1 MSPVNLQGS
10 CADRTAMEC
19 KEDQTPQNK
28 ELGLKLSLR
37 ASFGFTFD
45 PDLSMQKNVNNI
57 IGDMPLDLYFTQASI
72 IAYHNLC
79 LTKQPPI
86 SIKSL
91 LGLSLKF
98 IPNDKFTHGI
108 QDFNIDRFS
117 HDSNLRM
124 FFAHSADSYKRPPF
138 WVPSD
143 LQPWERDIPILFRTK
158 ISNFIEKMHSLFKK
172 KRNSINLL
180 FLQQHALRF
189 LRHTSDFVVLK
200 MDKNLGPAILER
212 DIYMQKALAEHL
224 SETATYRHL
233 TESESQG
240 RLRAIECI
248 ICSHVSKF
256 HSVTRENYMGLETRE
271 HTEAGKFIIY
281 LLNASLSSDPFA
293 YFYLLP
299 KVHKTPWSTRPIV
312 SVSGSITYGIA
323 KWLDITLQDNI
334 AQIPFTVWSSA
345 EFVNQIH
352 SLGTVPSNCL
362 LCTVDTTSMYTNIDT
377 SHTLEML
384 SGFLRTSPFASGVDA
399 EACLDA
405 IRIIMRH
412 NIFRFSASFW
422 VQKNGTAMGTPPA
435 PAYAQ
440 LYFLIHELTFLH
452 TYTQLCHYVRY
463 LDDIFLIWE
472 PDPNPIKD
480 EADWAD

>member
-1 MSPVNLQGS
+1 
-10 CADRTAMEC
+10 
-19 KEDQTPQNK
+19 
-28 ELGLKLSLR
+28 
-37 ASFGFTFD
+37 
-45 PDLSMQKNVNNI
+45 
-57 IGDMPLDLYFTQASI
+57 
-72 IAYHNLC
+72 
-79 LTKQPPI
+79 
-86 SIKSL
+86 
-91 LGLSLKF
+91 
-98 IPNDKFTHGI
+98 
-108 QDFNIDRFS
+108 
-117 HDSNLRM
+117 M

-143 LQPWERDIPILFRTK
+143 WQPWERDIPILFRTK

-256 HSVTRENYMGLETRE
+256 HTVTRKNYMGLETRE

-299 KVHKTPWSTRPIV
+299 KVHKTP
-312 SVSGSITYGIA
+312 
-323 KWLDITLQDNI
+323 
-334 AQIPFTVWSSA
+334 
-345 EFVNQIH
+345 
-352 SLGTVPSNCL
+352 
-362 LCTVDTTSMYTNIDT
+362 
-377 SHTLEML
+377 
-384 SGFLRTSPFASGVDA
+384 
-399 EACLDA
+399 
-405 IRIIMRH
+405 
-412 NIFRFSASFW
+412 
-422 VQKNGTAMGTPPA
+422 
-435 PAYAQ
+435 
-440 LYFLIHELTFLH
+440 
-452 TYTQLCHYVRY
+452 
-463 LDDIFLIWE
+463 
-472 PDPNPIKD
+472 
-480 EADWAD
+480 